1 MNQFRTFSRKK
12 CPELIYCYSV
22 LILFT
27 GFSLAFF
34 QLCTVIV
41 VIVMSVTSRNDK
53 MNIHGV
59 TGVFSANPCSQCC
72 PIHHPNGAATMK
84 HPVSISIYLRLNMYR
99 ICLVELPIIFLIPIS
114 FLLYSLSN
122 MVSPNTPVRLMAIAM
137 SEKSRICLVKRS
149 SFR

>member
-1 MNQFRTFSRKK
+1 
-12 CPELIYCYSV
+12 
-22 LILFT
+22 
-27 GFSLAFF
+27 
-34 QLCTVIV
+34 
-41 VIVMSVTSRNDK
+41 
-53 MNIHGV
+53 
-59 TGVFSANPCSQCC
+59 
-72 PIHHPNGAATMK
+72 
-84 HPVSISIYLRLNMYR
+84 MYR